1 MKLTAKG
8 IELLRSPLG
17 VMLMIPASHN
27 NELAKIKTDKEY
39 DVEIKEKRKHRS
51 LNANNYMWQICQRI
65 ADELSKNGYT
75 SKEDVYRKAI
85 KDCGHFTYVP
95 VRADAVARYLQ
106 IWQWRGIGWIA
117 EDVGECQSLQGYH
130 NIMCYHG
137 SSAYDTKEMARL
149 IDCLVDECNQLCIQL
164 EPREYIQ
171 SLVEEWANE
180 QAKTRR

>member
-65 ADELSKNGYT
+65 ADELSKNGYIG
-75 SKEDVYRKAI
+75 KEEVYRKAI
-85 KDCGHFTYVP
+85 LDSQQGEPVGVP
-95 VRADAVARYLQ
+95 NNRLDSFIRK
-106 IWQWRGIGWIA
+106 WQNNGIGWICVVDDN
-117 EDVGECQSLQGYH
+117 ERLSGVKRVYLYS
-130 NIMCYHG
+130 G
-137 SSAYDTKEMARL
+137 SSTYNTAEMSRL
-149 IDCLVDECNQLCIQL
+149 IECLVDECNQLGVTI
-164 EPREYIQ
+164 EPTAYIN
-171 SLVEEWANE
+171 SLLKEWGDNNE
-180 QAKTRR
+180 